1 MKPAGL
7 QAGWLKGNRAP
18 PIRCVR
24 LREFFMTTSPALSS
38 KPALP
43 SPRRWTHRWDD
54 LGISRKLGLIGVLAL
69 VGLVIPVV
77 LYSGKLNES
86 VTISSNELRSYGP
99 LARMLGLITDLHA
112 EHVESGDDATAAAT
126 RADSD
131 LQALL
136 TTTATLEGFER
147 SQKALTAL
155 QQQRSADKDAAAYT
169 GLSEHAFAALDA
181 MRDDSQLVYTPI
193 SRATT
198 WWWPP

>member
-1 MKPAGL
+1 
-7 QAGWLKGNRAP
+7 
-18 PIRCVR
+18 
-24 LREFFMTTSPALSS
+24 MTTSPALSS

-99 LARMLGLITDLHA
+99 LARMLGLVTDLHA
-112 EHVESGDDATAAAT
+112 EHVDSGDDATAAAT
-126 RADSD
+126 RADND

-155 QQQRSADKDAAAYT
+155 QQQRSAGKDAAAYT

>member
-1 MKPAGL
+1 
-7 QAGWLKGNRAP
+7 
-18 PIRCVR
+18 
-24 LREFFMTTSPALSS
+24 MTTSPALSS
-38 KPALP
+38 KPAF
-43 SPRRWTHRWDD
+43 STQRRWTHRWDD

-86 VTISSNELRSYGP
+86 VAISSNELRSYGP

-112 EHVESGDDATAAAT
+112 EHVDSGDAATAAAT

-136 TTTATLEGFER
+136 ATTATLEGFER

-155 QQQRSADKDAAAYT
+155 QQQRSAAPAR
-169 GLSEHAFAALDA
+169 
-181 MRDDSQLVYTPI
+181 MQRPTP
-193 SRATT
+193 A
-198 WWWPP
+198 